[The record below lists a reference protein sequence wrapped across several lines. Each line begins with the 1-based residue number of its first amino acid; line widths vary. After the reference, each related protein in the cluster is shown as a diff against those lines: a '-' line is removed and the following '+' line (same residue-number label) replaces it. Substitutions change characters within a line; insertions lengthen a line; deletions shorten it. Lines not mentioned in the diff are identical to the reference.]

1 MGKIPIRVGLLAG
14 ALLSAPAGA
23 SGQAPAAIVGF
34 QPLAEAASSEISA
47 EIIAVSPRE
56 FSPAFASTTAK
67 PPPSHLAQ
75 EGKASALWTGR
86 VFLAKGK
93 ALDAR
98 AVSARIDSA
107 DLAAPEGWTRDD
119 GKLTH
124 RESGF
129 ECPGAFDFKTDG
141 EDRVLA
147 LKDVSTYD
155 ERGRDVSSNYAIDV
169 EASITIYTSFYPDLS
184 LEDHAAGAV
193 EAIAQNL
200 TIKGTWPVTVV
211 EIESQDKSLT
221 TAALPAALSGA
232 FDVGEFNG
240 APYKTA
246 IWLAKTHGWHVKARA
261 TYAQTDFN
269 SEVAAAVVFG
279 VNYINVEMKNR
290 NNPTTNG
297 PEV

>member
-1 MGKIPIRVGLLAG
+1 M
-14 ALLSAPAGA
+14 
-23 SGQAPAAIVGF
+23 
-34 QPLAEAASSEISA
+34 
-47 EIIAVSPRE
+47 
-56 FSPAFASTTAK
+56 SPALANANGK
-67 PPPSHLAQ
+67 PLPSHLVQ

-86 VFLAKGK
+86 IFLARGK
-93 ALDAR
+93 QPDAR
-98 AVSARIDSA
+98 IENTRVDVA
-107 DLAAPEGWTRDD
+107 DANAPAGWSEEQ

-124 RESGF
+124 RESGL
-129 ECPGAFDFKTDG
+129 ECSRSFAFKTDG
-141 EDRVLA
+141 KDRILA

-155 ERGRDVSSNYAIDV
+155 ERGRDVSCNYAIAG
-169 EASITIYTSFYPDLS
+169 ESSITIYASFYPDLS

-193 EAIAQNL
+193 AAIAQNF
-200 TIKGTWPVTVV
+200 TIKGTLPVTIVA
-211 EIESQDKSLT
+211 IESRDKSLT

-269 SEVAAAVVFG
+269 SEIVAAVMFG

-290 NNPTTNG
+290 NNPTANG